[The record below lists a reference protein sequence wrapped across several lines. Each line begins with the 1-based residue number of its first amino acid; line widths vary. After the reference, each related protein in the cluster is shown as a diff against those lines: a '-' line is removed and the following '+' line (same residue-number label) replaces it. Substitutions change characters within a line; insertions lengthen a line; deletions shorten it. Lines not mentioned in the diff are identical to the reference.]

1 MRALAIGITL
11 VALEEFSGCYLL
23 LYRIGSIF
31 DRFEGIS
38 PDIASIII
46 GFIQVA
52 GAYCSTLL
60 IERLG
65 RKILTVGSAIG
76 IAFGMLLTGF
86 TIPLNDGENS
96 SLFYKSLPVIG
107 LSSALF
113 SANIGIFILTYVVL
127 AEITPSKASKFY
139 CVLIILKTL

>member
-1 MRALAIGITL
+1 M

-23 LYRIGSIF
+23 LYRVGSIF
-31 DRFEGIS
+31 AYFEGIS

-86 TIPLNDGENS
+86 TIPLNEGENS
-96 SLFYKSLPVIG
+96 SFFYKLLPLFG
-107 LSSALF
+107 LSFALI
-113 SANIGIFILTYVVL
+113 SANIGVFLLTYVVL
-127 AEITPSKASKFY
+127 AEITPSKVNK
-139 CVLIILKTL
+139 LKIFF